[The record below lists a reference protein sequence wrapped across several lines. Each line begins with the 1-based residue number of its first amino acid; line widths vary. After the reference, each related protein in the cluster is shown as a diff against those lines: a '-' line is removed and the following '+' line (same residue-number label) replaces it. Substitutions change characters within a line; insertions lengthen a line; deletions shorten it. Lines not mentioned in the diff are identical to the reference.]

1 MIERLELLSA
11 LRTLDLEV
19 EALGAADNLFGA
31 ADNLFGAADNLLTG
45 LAERSRF
52 NAFVRVAGLVAF
64 WGLLLRYCFLSTATG
79 VVDLDLFA
87 REEPV

>member
-1 MIERLELLSA
+1 MLIERLELLSA

-31 ADNLFGAADNLLTG
+31 AVNLLTG

-52 NAFVRVAGLVAF
+52 NVFVRVAGLVAF
-64 WGLLLRYCFLSTATG
+64 LGWLLRYCFLSIATG

>member
-1 MIERLELLSA
+1 MLIERLELLSA

-19 EALGAADNLFGA
+19 EALGA